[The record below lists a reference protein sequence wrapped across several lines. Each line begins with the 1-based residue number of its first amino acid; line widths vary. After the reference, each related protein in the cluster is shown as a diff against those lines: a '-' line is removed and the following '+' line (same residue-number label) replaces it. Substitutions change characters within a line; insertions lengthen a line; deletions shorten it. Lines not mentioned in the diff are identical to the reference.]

1 MNTNDNRLKAH
12 KLIDHIFQDL
22 LPAHGMAQRPE
33 QIQLS
38 HRMLDAM
45 QDGRIALCDA
55 GTGIGKTYAYLA
67 AATAASAFPTGQI
80 ARPIII
86 STSSIALQNAV
97 LTEYLPLLSC
107 VLMADGILTKPLKA
121 VIRKGKSHY
130 VCDERLD
137 RRLRQVNLGKK
148 NPEALTALRTLK
160 ETLDM
165 DGVPHL
171 SGYDRE
177 RVCVPQVCDCKQRD
191 CRYQRFLKTCDK
203 DQFLFQ
209 ICNHNLLVADAIHR
223 SEGKRPIFPEHSI
236 IIVDE
241 AHKLPETA
249 QQMLGVTLTVEE
261 IRNLI
266 LQLKE
271 ERYLLAAEML
281 EDSTGPLLRK
291 LAQPREEAEPVEAC
305 LRLLT
310 APSRTLLIIQ
320 RQIGSLLSPLG
331 SCQLNTVLD
340 AVRLFTSSQTDM
352 IFYTAE
358 DVSTGGAML
367 CAAAGDITQRMKK
380 ILWQPDQAFVLTS
393 GTLAVGSDFR
403 RFKTQAGL
411 KKEHRIMESVSPSPF
426 DYRNNCLLYLPQIPP
441 RQRAEDTD
449 VYFDELTAELVGL
462 IKAASGHALVLF
474 TSYAA
479 MSAVKE
485 RLREESLP
493 FPLLTLGRNA
503 PHIIEQFRH
512 TPGAVLLATG
522 AAWEGFDF
530 PGDCVSL
537 LIIPRLPFAYPDA
550 RKERELEKSAEAGKV
565 TFQYKK
571 MLGYRKGVDGQPEI
585 VPEEAEIIRRIY
597 HRYLDGCTLGQIK
610 RELEEDGVPTAQ
622 AVERWSP
629 SIIHNILTNEK
640 YIGDALLQKTYVT
653 DCITKK
659 VKKNRG
665 ERAMYYVEN
674 SHPAIVARD
683 LFNQVQQEMTRRS
696 SKRKVL
702 QKSGKT
708 ELGKYSGKY
717 ALTELLVCGECGSP
731 YKRVTW
737 ARNGK
742 KRIVWRCVSR
752 LEFGTKYCQHS
763 PTLDEGKLHSAILAA
778 MNEYAAIRQ
787 EVCPDV
793 LAMAEEAKQALSQ
806 AGARLLQLKKRMDA
820 VSR

>member
-148 NPEALTALRTLK
+148 NPEALAALRTLK

-165 DGVPHL
+165 DRVSHL

-249 QQMLGVTLTVEE
+249 QQMLGVTLAAEE

-281 EDSTGPLLRK
+281 EDSTDPLRRK

-310 APSRTLLIIQ
+310 APSCTLPIIQ

-331 SCQLNTVLD
+331 SRQLNTVLD
-340 AVRLFTSSQTDM
+340 AVKLFTSSQTDM

-367 CAAAGDITQRMKK
+367 CAAAGDITQRIKK

-393 GTLAVGSDFR
+393 GTMAVGSDFR

-411 KKEHRIMESVSPSPF
+411 EKGHRVMESVSPSPF

-441 RQRAEDTD
+441 RQRVEDTD
-449 VYFDELTAELVGL
+449 VYFNELTAELVGL
-462 IKAASGHALVLF
+462 IKAATGHALVLF

-485 RLREESLP
+485 RLWEESLP

-550 RKERELEKSAEAGKV
+550 RKERELEKYSSLHAFIREVA
-565 TFQYKK
+565 
-571 MLGYRKGVDGQPEI
+571 
-585 VPEEAEIIRRIY
+585 VPEM
-597 HRYLDGCTLGQIK
+597 QIK
-610 RELEEDGVPTAQ
+610 LRQGFGRAIRTESDTCVIAILDERACRGRRYAQ
-622 AVERWSP
+622 AVSEALPEMRRTGSLREVTRFLREKKPESYFEVER
-629 SIIHNILTNEK
+629 
-640 YIGDALLQKTYVT
+640 
-653 DCITKK
+653 
-659 VKKNRG
+659 
-665 ERAMYYVEN
+665 
-674 SHPAIVARD
+674 
-683 LFNQVQQEMTRRS
+683 
-696 SKRKVL
+696 
-702 QKSGKT
+702 
-708 ELGKYSGKY
+708 
-717 ALTELLVCGECGSP
+717 
-731 YKRVTW
+731 
-737 ARNGK
+737 
-742 KRIVWRCVSR
+742 
-752 LEFGTKYCQHS
+752 
-763 PTLDEGKLHSAILAA
+763 
-778 MNEYAAIRQ
+778 
-787 EVCPDV
+787 
-793 LAMAEEAKQALSQ
+793 
-806 AGARLLQLKKRMDA
+806 
-820 VSR
+820 

>member
-1 MNTNDNRLKAH
+1 M
-12 KLIDHIFQDL
+12 
-22 LPAHGMAQRPE
+22 
-33 QIQLS
+33 
-38 HRMLDAM
+38 
-45 QDGRIALCDA
+45 
-55 GTGIGKTYAYLA
+55 
-67 AATAASAFPTGQI
+67 
-80 ARPIII
+80 
-86 STSSIALQNAV
+86 

-107 VLMADGILTKPLKA
+107 VLMADGILTKPPKA

-148 NPEALTALRTLK
+148 NPEALAALRTLR

-165 DGVPHL
+165 DRVSHL

-249 QQMLGVTLTVEE
+249 QQMLGVTLAAEE

-310 APSRTLLIIQ
+310 APSRTLPIIQ

-331 SCQLNTVLD
+331 SRQLNTVLD
-340 AVRLFTSSQTDM
+340 AVKLFTSSQTDM

-367 CAAAGDITQRMKK
+367 CAAAGDITQRIKK

-393 GTLAVGSDFR
+393 GTMAVGSDFR

-411 KKEHRIMESVSPSPF
+411 EKGHRVMESVSPSPF

-441 RQRAEDTD
+441 RQRVEDTD
-449 VYFDELTAELVGL
+449 VYFNELTAELVGL

-485 RLREESLP
+485 RLWEESLP

-550 RKERELEKSAEAGKV
+550 RKERELEKYSSLHAFIREVA
-565 TFQYKK
+565 
-571 MLGYRKGVDGQPEI
+571 
-585 VPEEAEIIRRIY
+585 VPEM
-597 HRYLDGCTLGQIK
+597 QIK
-610 RELEEDGVPTAQ
+610 LRQGFGRAIRTESDTCVIAILDERACRGRRYAQ
-622 AVERWSP
+622 AVSEALPEMRRTGSLREVTRFLREKKPESYFEVER
-629 SIIHNILTNEK
+629 
-640 YIGDALLQKTYVT
+640 
-653 DCITKK
+653 
-659 VKKNRG
+659 
-665 ERAMYYVEN
+665 
-674 SHPAIVARD
+674 
-683 LFNQVQQEMTRRS
+683 
-696 SKRKVL
+696 
-702 QKSGKT
+702 
-708 ELGKYSGKY
+708 
-717 ALTELLVCGECGSP
+717 
-731 YKRVTW
+731 
-737 ARNGK
+737 
-742 KRIVWRCVSR
+742 
-752 LEFGTKYCQHS
+752 
-763 PTLDEGKLHSAILAA
+763 
-778 MNEYAAIRQ
+778 
-787 EVCPDV
+787 
-793 LAMAEEAKQALSQ
+793 
-806 AGARLLQLKKRMDA
+806 
-820 VSR
+820 

>member
-1 MNTNDNRLKAH
+1 MISYHNRQVAH
-12 KLIDHIFQDL
+12 HEIDHIFQDL
-22 LPAHGMAQRPE
+22 FPSHGMTARPS
-33 QIQLS
+33 QIELS
-38 HRMLDAM
+38 HKMLDAM
-45 QDGRIALCDA
+45 IHSKIALSDA

-137 RRLRQVNLGKK
+137 RRLRQVNLAKK
-148 NPEALTALRTLK
+148 NPEALAALRTLK

-165 DGVPHL
+165 DGVSHL
-171 SGYDRE
+171 SGYFHDNIF
-177 RVCVPQVCDCKQRD
+177 DFFFFSLSDKT
-191 CRYQRFLKTCDK
+191 YQYNPALNTPHILLPIFILYQELK
-203 DQFLFQ
+203 FLFQ

-249 QQMLGVTLTVEE
+249 QQMLGVTLAAEE

-310 APSRTLLIIQ
+310 APSCTLPIIQ

-331 SCQLNTVLD
+331 SRQLNTVLD
-340 AVRLFTSSQTDM
+340 AVKLFTSSQTDM

-367 CAAAGDITQRMKK
+367 CAAAGDITQRIKK

-393 GTLAVGSDFR
+393 GTMAVGSDFR

-411 KKEHRIMESVSPSPF
+411 EKGHRVMESVSPSPF

-441 RQRAEDTD
+441 RQRVEDTD
-449 VYFDELTAELVGL
+449 VYFNELTAELVGL

-550 RKERELEKSAEAGKV
+550 RKERELEKYSSLHAFIREVA
-565 TFQYKK
+565 
-571 MLGYRKGVDGQPEI
+571 
-585 VPEEAEIIRRIY
+585 VPEM
-597 HRYLDGCTLGQIK
+597 QIK
-610 RELEEDGVPTAQ
+610 LRQGFGRAIRTESDTCVIAILDERACRGRRYAQ
-622 AVERWSP
+622 AVSEALPEMRRTGSLREVTRFLREKKPESYFEVER
-629 SIIHNILTNEK
+629 
-640 YIGDALLQKTYVT
+640 
-653 DCITKK
+653 
-659 VKKNRG
+659 
-665 ERAMYYVEN
+665 
-674 SHPAIVARD
+674 
-683 LFNQVQQEMTRRS
+683 
-696 SKRKVL
+696 
-702 QKSGKT
+702 
-708 ELGKYSGKY
+708 
-717 ALTELLVCGECGSP
+717 
-731 YKRVTW
+731 
-737 ARNGK
+737 
-742 KRIVWRCVSR
+742 
-752 LEFGTKYCQHS
+752 
-763 PTLDEGKLHSAILAA
+763 
-778 MNEYAAIRQ
+778 
-787 EVCPDV
+787 
-793 LAMAEEAKQALSQ
+793 
-806 AGARLLQLKKRMDA
+806 
-820 VSR
+820 

>member
-137 RRLRQVNLGKK
+137 RRLRQVYPAKK
-148 NPEALTALRTLK
+148 NPEALTALRTLR

-165 DGVPHL
+165 DRVSHL

-249 QQMLGVTLTVEE
+249 QQMLGVTLAAEE

-281 EDSTGPLLRK
+281 EDSTGPLRRK

-310 APSRTLLIIQ
+310 APSCTLPIIQ

-331 SCQLNTVLD
+331 SRQLNIID
-340 AVRLFTSSQTDM
+340 R
-352 IFYTAE
+352 
-358 DVSTGGAML
+358 
-367 CAAAGDITQRMKK
+367 
-380 ILWQPDQAFVLTS
+380 
-393 GTLAVGSDFR
+393 
-403 RFKTQAGL
+403 
-411 KKEHRIMESVSPSPF
+411 
-426 DYRNNCLLYLPQIPP
+426 
-441 RQRAEDTD
+441 DT
-449 VYFDELTAELVGL
+449 F
-462 IKAASGHALVLF
+462 
-474 TSYAA
+474 
-479 MSAVKE
+479 E
-485 RLREESLP
+485 RV
-493 FPLLTLGRNA
+493 
-503 PHIIEQFRH
+503 Q
-512 TPGAVLLATG
+512 
-522 AAWEGFDF
+522 
-530 PGDCVSL
+530 
-537 LIIPRLPFAYPDA
+537 
-550 RKERELEKSAEAGKV
+550 
-565 TFQYKK
+565 
-571 MLGYRKGVDGQPEI
+571 
-585 VPEEAEIIRRIY
+585 
-597 HRYLDGCTLGQIK
+597 
-610 RELEEDGVPTAQ
+610 
-622 AVERWSP
+622 
-629 SIIHNILTNEK
+629 
-640 YIGDALLQKTYVT
+640 ALLQKKAQKEKKRREKSPLALKIVCGNCGTVFQRRSSQNGYVT
-653 DCITKK
+653 WVCRTHDRHAADCPVGRIPETEIHAAFLRMYHRLKSNADIILAPALRQLNTLGTILRQNHPQVLAINRAIAEATEESHK
-659 VKKNRG
+659 ISTLRANGLLDADICAARMNAISARLAQLRG
-665 ERAMYYVEN
+665 ERRRLTEN
-674 SHPAIVARD
+674 EAIDETMDA
-683 LFNQVQQEMTRRS
+683 L
-696 SKRKVL
+696 RKVEQTL
-702 QKSGKT
+702 LNGPERLDGFDE
-708 ELGKYSGKY
+708 ELF
-717 ALTELLVCGECGSP
+717 ERLVEKIIAESQ
-731 YKRVTW
+731 
-737 ARNGK
+737 N
-742 KRIVWRCVSR
+742 RIRFR
-752 LEFGTKYCQHS
+752 L
-763 PTLDEGKLHSAILAA
+763 
-778 MNEYAAIRQ
+778 
-787 EVCPDV
+787 
-793 LAMAEEAKQALSQ
+793 
-806 AGARLLQLKKRMDA
+806 
-820 VSR
+820 

>member
-1 MNTNDNRLKAH
+1 MKKWQEERNYRRVRNEAGEVIANIITVDGMDVEVPEDVYLAYSQADRRERYITEEQSSGKLLSLEQMEEDALLPDYVGAETAPSAETEALEREEFRDLAEQKQILLLALLSLTDDDRELINALFFDGASTREYAQRMGVSQRAVIKRRDRILRDLKKFFENSSDNRLKAY

-137 RRLRQVNLGKK
+137 RRLRQVYPVKK
-148 NPEALTALRTLK
+148 NPEALAALRTLK

-165 DGVPHL
+165 DRVSHL

-203 DQFLFQ
+203 DKFLFQ
-209 ICNHNLLVADAIHR
+209 ICNHNLLVADAIHH
-223 SEGKRPIFPEHSI
+223 SEGKRPIFPEHGI

-249 QQMLGVTLTVEE
+249 QQMLGVTLAAEE

-291 LAQPREEAEPVEAC
+291 LAQSREEAEPVKAC

-310 APSRTLLIIQ
+310 APSRTLPIIQ
-320 RQIGSLLSPLG
+320 RQIGSVLSPLG

-340 AVRLFTSSQTDM
+340 TVKLFTSPQTDM

-393 GTLAVGSDFR
+393 GTMAVGSDFR

-411 KKEHRIMESVSPSPF
+411 EKGHRVMESVSPSPF

-441 RQRAEDTD
+441 RQRAENTD

-537 LIIPRLPFAYPDA
+537 LVIPRLPFAYPDA
-550 RKERELEKSAEAGKV
+550 RKERELEKYSSLRAFIREVA
-565 TFQYKK
+565 
-571 MLGYRKGVDGQPEI
+571 
-585 VPEEAEIIRRIY
+585 VPEM
-597 HRYLDGCTLGQIK
+597 QIK
-610 RELEEDGVPTAQ
+610 LRQGFGRAIRTESDTCVIAILDERACRGRRYAQ
-622 AVERWSP
+622 AVSEALPEMRRTGSLREVTRFLREKKPESYFEVER
-629 SIIHNILTNEK
+629 
-640 YIGDALLQKTYVT
+640 
-653 DCITKK
+653 
-659 VKKNRG
+659 
-665 ERAMYYVEN
+665 
-674 SHPAIVARD
+674 
-683 LFNQVQQEMTRRS
+683 
-696 SKRKVL
+696 
-702 QKSGKT
+702 
-708 ELGKYSGKY
+708 
-717 ALTELLVCGECGSP
+717 
-731 YKRVTW
+731 
-737 ARNGK
+737 
-742 KRIVWRCVSR
+742 
-752 LEFGTKYCQHS
+752 
-763 PTLDEGKLHSAILAA
+763 
-778 MNEYAAIRQ
+778 
-787 EVCPDV
+787 
-793 LAMAEEAKQALSQ
+793 
-806 AGARLLQLKKRMDA
+806 
-820 VSR
+820 

>member
-1 MNTNDNRLKAH
+1 M
-12 KLIDHIFQDL
+12 
-22 LPAHGMAQRPE
+22 
-33 QIQLS
+33 S
-38 HRMLDAM
+38 HRMLDAQ
-45 QDGRIALCDA
+45 QDGKIALCDA

-67 AATAASAFPTGQI
+67 APRQRLLSRQGRSP
-80 ARPIII
+80 RPIII

-130 VCDERLD
+130 VCDERLN

-148 NPEALTALRTLK
+148 NPEALAALRTLK

-165 DGVPHL
+165 DRVSHL

-249 QQMLGVTLTVEE
+249 QQMLGVTLAAEE

-281 EDSTGPLLRK
+281 EDNTGPLLRK

-310 APSRTLLIIQ
+310 APSCTLPIIQ
-320 RQIGSLLSPLG
+320 RQIGQPALPAG
-331 SCQLNTVLD
+331 KPPAEYGAGRGQ
-340 AVRLFTSSQTDM
+340 AVHQFPDRYD
-352 IFYTAE
+352 FYTAE

-367 CAAAGDITQRMKK
+367 CAAAGDITQRIKK

-393 GTLAVGSDFR
+393 GTMAVGSDFR

-411 KKEHRIMESVSPSPF
+411 EKGHRVMESVSPSPF

-441 RQRAEDTD
+441 RQRVEDTD
-449 VYFDELTAELVGL
+449 VYFNELTAELVGL
-462 IKAASGHALVLF
+462 IKAATGHALVLF

-512 TPGAVLLATG
+512 TSGAVLLATG

-537 LIIPRLPFAYPDA
+537 LIIPLPAFRLSGRPEGAGI
-550 RKERELEKSAEAGKV
+550 GKV
-565 TFQYKK
+565 SF
-571 MLGYRKGVDGQPEI
+571 PS
-585 VPEEAEIIRRIY
+585 RI
-597 HRYLDGCTLGQIK
+597 
-610 RELEEDGVPTAQ
+610 
-622 AVERWSP
+622 
-629 SIIHNILTNEK
+629 
-640 YIGDALLQKTYVT
+640 
-653 DCITKK
+653 
-659 VKKNRG
+659 
-665 ERAMYYVEN
+665 
-674 SHPAIVARD
+674 HP
-683 LFNQVQQEMTRRS
+683 
-696 SKRKVL
+696 
-702 QKSGKT
+702 
-708 ELGKYSGKY
+708 
-717 ALTELLVCGECGSP
+717 
-731 YKRVTW
+731 
-737 ARNGK
+737 
-742 KRIVWRCVSR
+742 
-752 LEFGTKYCQHS
+752 
-763 PTLDEGKLHSAILAA
+763 
-778 MNEYAAIRQ
+778 
-787 EVCPDV
+787 
-793 LAMAEEAKQALSQ
+793 
-806 AGARLLQLKKRMDA
+806 
-820 VSR
+820 

>member
-38 HRMLDAM
+38 HRMLEAM
-45 QDGRIALCDA
+45 QDGKIALCDA

-137 RRLRQVNLGKK
+137 RRLRQVYPAKK
-148 NPEALTALRTLK
+148 NPEALTALRTLR

-165 DGVPHL
+165 DRVSHL

-249 QQMLGVTLTVEE
+249 QQMLGVTLAAEE

-310 APSRTLLIIQ
+310 APSRTLPIIQ

-340 AVRLFTSSQTDM
+340 AVRLFTSPQTDM

-367 CAAAGDITQRMKK
+367 CAAAGDITQRIKK

-393 GTLAVGSDFR
+393 GTMAVGSDFR

-411 KKEHRIMESVSPSPF
+411 EKGHRVMESVSPSPF

-441 RQRAEDTD
+441 RQRVEDTD
-449 VYFDELTAELVGL
+449 VYF
-462 IKAASGHALVLF
+462 K
-474 TSYAA
+474 
-479 MSAVKE
+479 
-485 RLREESLP
+485 
-493 FPLLTLGRNA
+493 
-503 PHIIEQFRH
+503 
-512 TPGAVLLATG
+512 
-522 AAWEGFDF
+522 
-530 PGDCVSL
+530 
-537 LIIPRLPFAYPDA
+537 
-550 RKERELEKSAEAGKV
+550 
-565 TFQYKK
+565 
-571 MLGYRKGVDGQPEI
+571 
-585 VPEEAEIIRRIY
+585 
-597 HRYLDGCTLGQIK
+597 
-610 RELEEDGVPTAQ
+610 
-622 AVERWSP
+622 
-629 SIIHNILTNEK
+629 
-640 YIGDALLQKTYVT
+640 
-653 DCITKK
+653 
-659 VKKNRG
+659 
-665 ERAMYYVEN
+665 
-674 SHPAIVARD
+674 
-683 LFNQVQQEMTRRS
+683 
-696 SKRKVL
+696 
-702 QKSGKT
+702 
-708 ELGKYSGKY
+708 
-717 ALTELLVCGECGSP
+717 
-731 YKRVTW
+731 
-737 ARNGK
+737 
-742 KRIVWRCVSR
+742 
-752 LEFGTKYCQHS
+752 
-763 PTLDEGKLHSAILAA
+763 
-778 MNEYAAIRQ
+778 
-787 EVCPDV
+787 
-793 LAMAEEAKQALSQ
+793 
-806 AGARLLQLKKRMDA
+806 
-820 VSR
+820 